1 MTDKEHPFELVSQ
14 YQPTGDQPQAI
25 SKLVQGL
32 KENRQWQVLQGATG
46 TGKTFT
52 MANIIQAAQRTT
64 MVLVHNK
71 TLAAQLYGEF
81 KELFPHNRVE
91 YFISNF
97 DFYQPEAY
105 IPKTD
110 TYIDKEVVMND
121 EIEMMRASAV
131 NSLLERKDTI
141 VVCSVAAIYGL
152 SDPEEYRDLAFTLHV
167 GEPYKPHEIANKLI
181 QAQYRRND
189 MDLGPGCFSIKGD
202 VMDIYPPNGDD
213 FYIRIYSDFDE
224 ISEIDQVRPTTGEV
238 LHTVDYFPFFPAHE
252 HASGMA
258 RIQKACSTIREE
270 LIERLK
276 FFDNKGMLLES
287 ERLKQRTEH
296 DLDALSEFGICA
308 GIENY
313 SRHFD
318 GRSEGETPYT
328 LFDYFPDDFLLFVDE
343 SHVTL
348 PQIGGMFNGDRSRK
362 MTLVDYGFRLPSA
375 LDNRPLRFEEF
386 EKKVRN
392 VICTSATPGDYELD
406 KVNHQPVEQII
417 RPTGLLDPIIEVRF
431 NTNNPIYDLMDEI
444 KKRLAKNERVM
455 VVTLTVKDAENLTDF
470 FKSHDFKVA
479 YLQHEILT
487 LQRTEIIYKLRKG
500 IYEVLVGINLLREG
514 LDIPEVSLIAI
525 LDADRQGFLR
535 SARSLTQIAGRAA
548 RNANGKVIM
557 YCDEISDAMAI
568 TIKET
573 KRRRELQEKYNAEHG
588 IVPKTIIK
596 NIQAPI
602 HMIDD
607 EASNKHKN
615 AAKEGKMTI
624 KQKQLMIKNLTS
636 EMNKA
641 AKALDFE
648 TAASLR
654 DQILELKAS
663 LDK

>member
-1 MTDKEHPFELVSQ
+1 MTDNEHPFELVSSFS
-14 YQPTGDQPQAI
+14 PTGDQPQAI
-25 SKLVQGL
+25 DRLVKGVEEG
-32 KENRQWQVLQGATG
+32 KKWQVLQGATG

-52 MANIIQAAQRTT
+52 MANIIQCLQRTT

-110 TYIDKEVVMND
+110 TYIDKQVVMND

-167 GEPYKPHEIANKLI
+167 GEPFNPHDIAEKLI
-181 QAQYRRND
+181 IAQYKRND
-189 MDLGPGCFSIKGD
+189 MDLQPGTFSIKGD
-202 VMDIYPPNGDD
+202 VMDIYPPNGDN
-213 FYIRIYSDFDE
+213 FFIRVYSDFDE
-224 ISEIDQVRPTTGEV
+224 ISEIDQVTPTTGEV
-238 LHTVDYFPFFPAHE
+238 LHTLDYYPFFPAHE
-252 HASGMA
+252 HASGLA
-258 RIQKACSTIREE
+258 RIKRACETIKEE
-270 LIERLK
+270 LYERLSY
-276 FFDNKGMLLES
+276 FDQQGMYLES

-296 DLDALSEFGICA
+296 DLDSLSEFGMCS

-313 SRHFD
+313 ARHFD
-318 GRSEGETPYT
+318 GRKEGETPYT
-328 LFDYFPDDFLLFVDE
+328 LFDYLPKDFLLFIDE
-343 SHVTL
+343 SHVSI
-348 PQIGGMFNGDRSRK
+348 PQIGGMYHGDRSRK
-362 MTLVDYGFRLPSA
+362 ETLVNYGFRLPSA

-386 EKKVRN
+386 EKKIN
-392 VICTSATPGDYELD
+392 HVICTSATPGDYELAQVD
-406 KVNHQPVEQII
+406 NKVVEQII
-417 RPTGLLDPIIEVRF
+417 RPTGLLDPVIEVRF
-431 NTNNPIYDLMDEI
+431 NTNNPVYDLMEEI
-444 KKRLAKNERVM
+444 KQRIEKNERVL

-470 FKSHDFKVA
+470 FKAHDLKVA

-500 IYEVLVGINLLREG
+500 IYDVLVGINLLREG

-525 LDADRQGFLR
+525 LDADREGFLR

-548 RNANGKVIM
+548 RNAQGKVIM
-557 YCDEISDAMAI
+557 YCDEISDGMKI
-568 TIKET
+568 TIEET
-573 KRRRELQEKYNAEHG
+573 KRRRRIQQQYNEEHG
-588 IVPKTIIK
+588 ITPKTIIK
-596 NIQAPI
+596 NITPPI

-607 EASNKHKN
+607 EN
-615 AAKEGKMTI
+615 AKRSKKQDQGKMTT
-624 KQKQLMIKNLTS
+624 KQIQLMIKNLTS
-636 EMNKA
+636 EMNRA

-648 TAASLR
+648 EAAQLR
-654 DQILELKAS
+654 DQILELKAQ
-663 LDK
+663 L

>member
-1 MTDKEHPFELVSQ
+1 MTDNEHPFELVSSFS
-14 YQPTGDQPQAI
+14 PTGDQPQAI
-25 SKLVQGL
+25 ERLVKGVEEG
-32 KENRQWQVLQGATG
+32 KKWQVLQGATG

-52 MANIIQAAQRTT
+52 MANIIQRLQRTT

-110 TYIDKEVVMND
+110 TYIDKQVVMND

-167 GEPYKPHEIANKLI
+167 GEPFNPHDIAEKLI
-181 QAQYRRND
+181 IAQYKRND
-189 MDLGPGCFSIKGD
+189 MDLQPGTFSIKGD
-202 VMDIYPPNGDD
+202 VMDIYPPNGDN
-213 FYIRIYSDFDE
+213 FFIRVYSDFDE
-224 ISEIDQVRPTTGEV
+224 ISEIDQVTPTTGEV
-238 LHTVDYFPFFPAHE
+238 LHTLDYYPFFPAHE
-252 HASGMA
+252 HASGLA
-258 RIQKACSTIREE
+258 RIKRACETIKEE
-270 LIERLK
+270 LYERLSY
-276 FFDNKGMLLES
+276 FDQQGMFLES

-296 DLDALSEFGICA
+296 DLDSLSEFGMCS

-313 SRHFD
+313 ARHFD
-318 GRSEGETPYT
+318 GRKEGETPYT
-328 LFDYFPDDFLLFVDE
+328 LFDYLPKDFLLFIDE
-343 SHVTL
+343 SHVSI
-348 PQIGGMFNGDRSRK
+348 PQIGGMYHGDRSRK
-362 MTLVDYGFRLPSA
+362 ETLVNYGFRLPSA

-386 EKKVRN
+386 EKKIN
-392 VICTSATPGDYELD
+392 HVICTSATPGDYELAQVD
-406 KVNHQPVEQII
+406 NKVVEQII
-417 RPTGLLDPIIEVRF
+417 RPTGLLDPVIEVRF
-431 NTNNPIYDLMDEI
+431 NTNNPVYDLMEEI
-444 KKRLAKNERVM
+444 KQRIEKNERVL

-470 FKSHDFKVA
+470 FKAHDLKVA

-500 IYEVLVGINLLREG
+500 IYDVLVGINLLREG

-525 LDADRQGFLR
+525 LDADREGFLR

-548 RNANGKVIM
+548 RNAQGKVIM
-557 YCDEISDAMAI
+557 YCDEISDGMKI
-568 TIKET
+568 TIEET
-573 KRRRELQEKYNAEHG
+573 KRRRRIQQQYNEEHG
-588 IVPKTIIK
+588 ITPKTIIK
-596 NIQAPI
+596 NITPPI

-607 EASNKHKN
+607 EN
-615 AAKEGKMTI
+615 AKRSKKQDQGKMTT
-624 KQKQLMIKNLTS
+624 KQIQLMIKNLTS
-636 EMNKA
+636 EMNRA

-648 TAASLR
+648 EAAQLR
-654 DQILELKAS
+654 DQILELKAQ
-663 LDK
+663 L

>member
-25 SKLVQGL
+25 AKLVEGL
-32 KENRQWQVLQGATG
+32 KENKQWQVLQGATG

-167 GEPYKPHEIANKLI
+167 GEPYKPHEIANKFI

-607 EASNKHKN
+607 EANNKHKN
-615 AAKEGKMTI
+615 AAKEGKMSV

>member
-32 KENRQWQVLQGATG
+32 KENKQWQVLQGATG

-152 SDPEEYRDLAFTLHV
+152 SDPEEYRDLAFTVHV

-276 FFDNKGMLLES
+276 FFDDKGMLLES

-296 DLDALSEFGICA
+296 DLDSLSEFGICA

-386 EKKVRN
+386 EKKVKN

>member
-152 SDPEEYRDLAFTLHV
+152 SDPEEYRDLAFTVHV

-276 FFDNKGMLLES
+276 FFDDKGMLLES

-296 DLDALSEFGICA
+296 DLDSLSEFGICA

-615 AAKEGKMTI
+615 AAKDGKMTV

-641 AKALDFE
+641 AKVLDFE

>member
-1 MTDKEHPFELVSQ
+1 MTDNEHPFELVSSFS
-14 YQPTGDQPQAI
+14 PTGDQPQAI
-25 SKLVQGL
+25 DRLVKGVEEG
-32 KENRQWQVLQGATG
+32 KKWQVLQGATG

-52 MANIIQAAQRTT
+52 MANIIQRLQRTT

-110 TYIDKEVVMND
+110 TYIDKQVVMND

-167 GEPYKPHEIANKLI
+167 GEPFNPHDIAEKLI
-181 QAQYRRND
+181 IAQYKRND
-189 MDLGPGCFSIKGD
+189 MDLQPGTFSIKGD
-202 VMDIYPPNGDD
+202 VMDIYPPNGDN
-213 FYIRIYSDFDE
+213 FFIRVYSDFDE
-224 ISEIDQVRPTTGEV
+224 ISEIDQVTPTTGEV
-238 LHTVDYFPFFPAHE
+238 LHTLDYYPFFPAHE
-252 HASGMA
+252 HASGLA
-258 RIQKACSTIREE
+258 RIKRACETIKEE
-270 LIERLK
+270 LYERLSY
-276 FFDNKGMLLES
+276 FDQQGMYLES

-296 DLDALSEFGICA
+296 DLDALSEFGMCS

-313 SRHFD
+313 ARHFD
-318 GRSEGETPYT
+318 GRKEGETPYT
-328 LFDYFPDDFLLFVDE
+328 LFDYLPKDFLLFIDE
-343 SHVTL
+343 SHVSI
-348 PQIGGMFNGDRSRK
+348 PQIGGMYHGDRSRK
-362 MTLVDYGFRLPSA
+362 ETLVNYGFRLPSA

-386 EKKVRN
+386 EKKIN
-392 VICTSATPGDYELD
+392 HVICTSATPGDYELAQVD
-406 KVNHQPVEQII
+406 NKVVEQII
-417 RPTGLLDPIIEVRF
+417 RPTGLLDPVIEVRF
-431 NTNNPIYDLMDEI
+431 NTNNPVYDLMEEI
-444 KKRLAKNERVM
+444 KQRIEKNERVL

-470 FKSHDFKVA
+470 FKAHDLKVA

-500 IYEVLVGINLLREG
+500 IYDVLVGINLLREG

-525 LDADRQGFLR
+525 LDADREGFLR

-548 RNANGKVIM
+548 RNAQGKVIM
-557 YCDEISDAMAI
+557 YCDEISDGMKI
-568 TIKET
+568 TIEET
-573 KRRRELQEKYNAEHG
+573 KRRRRIQQQYNEEHG
-588 IVPKTIIK
+588 ITPKTIIK
-596 NIQAPI
+596 NITPPI

-607 EASNKHKN
+607 DN
-615 AAKEGKMTI
+615 AKRSKKQDQGKMTT
-624 KQKQLMIKNLTS
+624 KQIQLMIKNLTS
-636 EMNKA
+636 EMNRA

-648 TAASLR
+648 EAAQLR
-654 DQILELKAS
+654 DQILELKAQ
-663 LDK
+663 L